1 MRTML
6 GLAFLLGALILS
18 PARVLAADEGHE
30 GHSLE
35 QVVVETVHTPAGHA
49 ALAAH
54 YRAKAAEARADA
66 SAHEKMAKAYAT
78 QKRGAT
84 DKMGQHCKKV
94 SANSKATAAEYDSL
108 AQLHEA
114 ESKQAK

>member
-18 PARVLAADEGHE
+18 PARVLAAEEAHE